1 MIGRHSISVGVRSQA
16 RHIGGMQTTWFQK
29 LAIATLASVLVL
41 MFVGATV
48 RVSGSGM
55 GCPDWPKCWG
65 RLIPPTSADQV
76 DFESLPIEV
85 FQRKAAWM
93 GRDPDEVTPE
103 TLREIFNPRHV
114 WTEFFNRLTSLPVG
128 FFAMATLVAAFWQIR
143 RRPWV
148 FICAL
153 SSVIVIGVNAWMGA
167 RVVFSGLQPG
177 VITAHLA
184 LAMGLLGLVVYC
196 AWAGTNQ
203 PWRVK
208 MVDSRKRRVTR
219 VSVGLLLLVIV
230 LEGVGGAQV
239 RELTDELSKQYNNAP
254 RETWVA
260 ELEESLWYITHRSFS
275 WAVLATTLVAYVL
288 TCRHRTGGV
297 GLVEHTVF
305 AVVMIQMLLGVIMA
319 QLGIFAWVQVL
330 HVGLAAILL
339 SMTWLWW
346 FGLTHEKRTEANPSQ
361 V

>member
-1 MIGRHSISVGVRSQA
+1 MA
-16 RHIGGMQTTWFQK
+16 TTLFQK
-29 LAIATLASVLVL
+29 LAIAALASVLVL

-65 RLIPPTSADQV
+65 RLIPPTSAEQV
-76 DFESLPIEV
+76 DFDSLPIEV

-114 WTEFFNRLTSLPVG
+114 WTEFVNRLTSLPVG
-128 FFAMATLVAAFWQIR
+128 FFALATLVASFWHVR

-148 FICAL
+148 FVCAL
-153 SSVIVIGVNAWMGA
+153 ASVIVIGVNAWMGA

-184 LAMGLLGLVVYC
+184 LAMGLLGLLVYC
-196 AWAGTNQ
+196 AWAGTPH

-208 MVDSRKRRVTR
+208 MADAQPHRATR
-219 VSVGLLLLVIV
+219 ISVGLLLFVIV
-230 LEGVGGAQV
+230 LEGIGGAQV
-239 RELTDELSKQYNNAP
+239 RELTDELAKEYNNAP

-260 ELEESLWYITHRSFS
+260 ELEESWWYITHRSFS
-275 WAVLATTLVAYVL
+275 WAVLATALVAYVYSW
-288 TCRHRTGGV
+288 RHRIGGV

-305 AVVMIQMLLGVIMA
+305 GIVLLQMVLGLIMA
-319 QLGIFAWVQVL
+319 QIQIFSWVQVL

-339 SMTWLWW
+339 AMTWLWW
-346 FGLTHEKRTEANPSQ
+346 FGLTRGKPVAAD
-361 V
+361 

>member
-1 MIGRHSISVGVRSQA
+1 MT
-16 RHIGGMQTTWFQK
+16 TTWLQK
-29 LAIATLASVLVL
+29 LAIASLISVLVL

-65 RLIPPTSADQV
+65 RLIPPTAAEQV

-128 FFAMATLVAAFWQIR
+128 IFAMATLVVSIWHAK

-148 FICAL
+148 FIAAL
-153 SSVIVIGVNAWMGA
+153 ASVVVIALNAWMGA

-184 LAMGLLGLVVYC
+184 LAMGLLGLLIYC
-196 AWAGTNQ
+196 AWAGTDE

-208 MVDSRKRRVTR
+208 MADPSKRRATR
-219 VSVGLLLLVIV
+219 ISVGMLLFVIV

-239 RELTDELSKQYNNAP
+239 RELTDELSKQYNNSP
-254 RETWVA
+254 RETWIV
-260 ELEESLWYITHRSFS
+260 ELEESLWYVTHRSFS
-275 WAVLATTLVAYVL
+275 WAVLATALVAYIL
-288 TCRHRTGGV
+288 TWRHRVGGV

-305 AVVMIQMLLGVIMA
+305 GVVIIQMLLGVIMA
-319 QLGIFAWVQVL
+319 QLGVFASVQVL

-339 SMTWLWW
+339 AMTWLWW
-346 FGLTHEKRTEANPSQ
+346 FGLTKEKWAPNPAQ
-361 V
+361 

>member
-1 MIGRHSISVGVRSQA
+1 MA
-16 RHIGGMQTTWFQK
+16 RHIAGMSMTLFQK
-29 LAIATLASVLVL
+29 LAIAALVSVLVL

-65 RLIPPTSADQV
+65 QLIPPTSAEQV
-76 DFESLPIEV
+76 DFDALPIEV

-114 WTEFFNRLTSLPVG
+114 WTEFVNRLTSLPVG
-128 FFAMATLVAAFWQIR
+128 FFALATLVASFWHLR

-148 FICAL
+148 FVCAL
-153 SSVIVIGVNAWMGA
+153 ASVIVIGVNAWMGA

-184 LAMGLLGLVVYC
+184 LAMGLLGLLVYC
-196 AWAGTNQ
+196 AWAGTPE

-208 MVDSRKRRVTR
+208 MGNARAHRATR
-219 VSVGLLLLVIV
+219 ISVLVLLFVII

-239 RELTDELSKQYNNAP
+239 RELTDELAKEYNNAP

-260 ELEESLWYITHRSFS
+260 ELEESWWYVTHRSFS
-275 WAVLATTLVAYVL
+275 WAVLAAALVAYVYSW
-288 TCRHRTGGV
+288 RHRIGGV

-305 AVVMIQMLLGVIMA
+305 GIVMMQMVLGLIMA
-319 QLGIFAWVQVL
+319 QFGIFSWVQVL

-339 SMTWLWW
+339 AMTWLWW
-346 FGLTHEKRTEANPSQ
+346 FGLTREKAPAGD
-361 V
+361 

>member
-1 MIGRHSISVGVRSQA
+1 MS
-16 RHIGGMQTTWFQK
+16 TTWFQK
-29 LAIATLASVLVL
+29 LAIAALASVLVL

-76 DFESLPIEV
+76 DFDALPMEV

-93 GRDPDEVTPE
+93 GRDPQEVTPD

-128 FFAMATLVAAFWQIR
+128 FFAMVTLVASFWQLR
-143 RRPWV
+143 RRPRV
-148 FICAL
+148 FLCAL
-153 SSVIVIGVNAWMGA
+153 SSVIIIGVNAWMGA

-184 LAMGLLGLVVYC
+184 LAMGLLGLLVYC
-196 AWAGTNQ
+196 AWAGTDE

-208 MVDSRKRRVTR
+208 MANPGKLRATR
-219 VSVGLLLLVIV
+219 ISVSLLLLVIV
-230 LEGVGGAQV
+230 LEGIGGAQV
-239 RELTDELSKQYNNAP
+239 RELTDELAKQYNNAP
-254 RETWVA
+254 RETWIS

-275 WAVLATTLVAYVL
+275 WVVLATTLAAYIL
-288 TCRHRTGGV
+288 TWKHREGGV
-297 GLVEHTVF
+297 GIVEHAVF
-305 AVVMIQMLLGVIMA
+305 GIVLMQMLLGIIMA

-339 SMTWLWW
+339 SLTWLWW
-346 FGLTHEKRTEANPSQ
+346 FGLARRQAEQS
-361 V
+361 